1 MFVFGKHYSGG
12 VCEVYQSVLHKIIPY
27 LLVMARTPQGVTVV
41 DADGVKH
48 TGNAILIKP
57 MVDHK
62 FLLDTGEALHL
73 FLAPYSDFADK
84 LGDVV
89 GDAEI
94 ALMPLDALPFTH
106 KSSNKQIFGVLD
118 DVMHK
123 INTKIDPRLAI
134 ALHDLE
140 ESASSISLV
149 EIANRC
155 DISPSR
161 LRVIAKQELG
171 VSLSAL
177 LVWRKLVN
185 AMKILSSGSSLSEA
199 ASEGGFSDQA
209 HFTRTMRRVFG
220 ITPADSM
227 KALNYE
233 N

>member
-27 LLVMARTPQGVTVV
+27 LLVIARTPEGVTVV
-41 DADGVKH
+41 DSDGV
-48 TGNAILIKP
+48 TYQGDAILIKP

-62 FLLDTGEALHL
+62 FLMDTGEALHL

-84 LGDVV
+84 LGDLV

-94 ALMPLDALPFTH
+94 AQLPVDALPFSH
-106 KSSNKQIFGVLD
+106 KTSNKQIFRILD
-118 DVMHK
+118 DVMLK
-123 INTKIDPRLAI
+123 ISTKIDSRLAT
-134 ALHDLE
+134 ALDDVE
-140 ESASSISLV
+140 ESVPSVSLV